1 MTDIARLLQDLRL
14 SVLER
19 GWLSSNNVLLR
30 PPDGGAITVV
40 DTGYETHREQTVD
53 LVDRAAGAAGV
64 ARIVNTHLHS
74 DHCGGNAALQAQWS
88 CETWVPE
95 VSIDAVRRWDA
106 SRLTFELTDQQCQRF
121 RADRGIAFGE
131 TIELAGERWTAIRA
145 PGHDPQALM
154 LWHVRGKVLIAGDAL
169 WESRLAIVFPELH
182 EHAEGF
188 EGVHTVLDV
197 IESLAPAVVIP
208 GHGRPFSDVPAA
220 LARSRERL
228 ASFEADPSK
237 HLSYAARALTM
248 FHMLEQRRR
257 SRAALES
264 WLVQAPVFRHV
275 MKRLSADAPAD
286 AAHELVARLIEGGQ
300 LHETGDGMVQVA

>member
-1 MTDIARLLQDLRL
+1 MTDIARVFQDLRL
-14 SVLER
+14 TVLER

-30 PPDGGAITVV
+30 PPDGSALTVV
-40 DTGYETHREQTVD
+40 DTGYETHHAQTVD
-53 LVDRAAGAAGV
+53 LVEHAAGAAGV

-74 DHCGGNAALQAQWS
+74 DHCGGNAALQAQWA

-106 SRLTFELTDQQCQRF
+106 SRLTFELTDQQCRRF

-131 TIELAGERWTAIRA
+131 EVELAGERWTAIRA
-145 PGHDPQALM
+145 PGHDPEALM
-154 LWHVRGKVLIAGDAL
+154 LWHERSKVLIAGDAL

-182 EHAEGF
+182 EGADGF
-188 EGVHTVLDV
+188 EGVRTVLDA

-208 GHGRPFSDVPAA
+208 GHGPPFSDVAAA

-228 ASFEADPSK
+228 ASFEADPRK
-237 HLSYAARALTM
+237 HLSYAARALAM

-275 MKRLSADAPAD
+275 MQRLNADAPAD
-286 AAHELVARLIEGGQ
+286 AACELVSRLIEGGQ
-300 LHETGDGMVQVA
+300 LRDIGDGVLQVA